1 MRKPTLRNPVGLAA
15 VILTLPGI
23 AAAQAPD
30 SIRADAPDSIR
41 ADAPDAIRADTLDS
55 FPDSFL
61 MTEIRVLA
69 RQRLTATGGVSA
81 IEMRLDSLS
90 SVPVPTLEEALR
102 EMPLVRIRENSR
114 GEAQPSLRG
123 ATDRQIAVLMDGVPL
138 TLGWDHRTDLSIIPL
153 TAARSV
159 NLLRG
164 LSSVLHGPNVLA
176 GVVEVDVARG
186 NERMESPAPATFG
199 VGLDQTGALTVG
211 ATGARLA
218 ESDGGRWLI
227 KAGTGFRDRS
237 GTSLPDADG
246 LDPAERAL
254 LSRDGDLRLNSDF
267 RHVDG
272 FVSARYQGYEG
283 AWGSMMLSGF
293 DVSRG
298 VPPETHEAEPRLWR
312 YPDQSRFV
320 AAFSGGTGSRETAW
334 GEGDLEASLGVDLG
348 SFRIEQFNSTEYDT
362 VINEEEGDDRT
373 LTLRLLGDHTI
384 SHRADVRAAFT
395 YGDVSHAERVT
406 GQGQNDY
413 RQRLWSL
420 GAEAEWRG
428 DDLPGWESL
437 GATRVNVG
445 FAVDGADTPE
455 SADKPPL
462 GHLWDWGA
470 RLGFSSLMAN
480 SRLLLHGGVS
490 RRARFPSLRELY
502 SDALGRFLANPGL
515 KPEILTGAEM
525 GLTWDLPGFDL
536 QIVGFHQVLS
546 DGIVRIAVDTPEGP
560 RRQRVNR
567 DRIRSTGLELVATGA
582 LKSLEYAGDVT
593 FQQAWQ
599 FDEGSDVRTRPEYEP
614 NTAARL
620 SLGVPIALA
629 ATLSAEY
636 RYVGSQFCL
645 NATSGDLDPLDT
657 THRLDLELRRLFRLE
672 GRRTFGNL
680 DGLIS
685 LANVTD
691 RAIFDQC
698 GLPQPGRTLRF
709 QVRLF

>member
-1 MRKPTLRNPVGLAA
+1 MGRPTLLTSSRLVVAILAFPGLC
-15 VILTLPGI
+15 V
-23 AAAQAPD
+23 AQAPD
-30 SIRADAPDSIR
+30 SIRS
-41 ADAPDAIRADTLDS
+41 DTLRA
-55 FPDSFL
+55 FPDTFL

-69 RQRLTATGGVSA
+69 RQKLTATGGVGA
-81 IEMRLDSLS
+81 VEMRLDSLA
-90 SVPVPTLEEALR
+90 SVPIPTLEEALR
-102 EMPLVRIRENSR
+102 AMPLVRIRENSR

-123 ATDRQIAVLMDGVPL
+123 ATDRQIAVLVDGVPL

-186 NERMESPAPATFG
+186 SRRMERSAPATFSLG
-199 VGLDQTGALTVG
+199 VDETGGLTVG
-211 ATGARLA
+211 ATGSRMVD
-218 ESDGGRWLI
+218 SDGGQWLVQ
-227 KAGTGFRDRS
+227 AGTGYRDRS
-237 GTSLPDADG
+237 GTTLPDAASMR
-246 LDPAERAL
+246 PEERAL

-272 FVSARYQGYEG
+272 FVSARYQGLSG
-283 AWGSMMLSGF
+283 AWGSMMASGF
-293 DVSRG
+293 DVERG
-298 VPPETHEAEPRLWR
+298 VPPETHEADPRLWR
-312 YPDQSRFV
+312 YPDQSRVV
-320 AAFSGGTGSRETAW
+320 AAFSGGTGNRVTGW
-334 GEGDLEASLGVDLG
+334 GEGDLEASLGIDVG
-348 SFRIEQFNSTEYDT
+348 SFRIEQFATPEYETVTET
-362 VINEEEGDDRT
+362 EEGDDRT
-373 LTLRLLGDHTI
+373 LTLRVLGDHTI

-395 YGDVSHAERVT
+395 YGDVSHSERLS
-406 GQGQNDY
+406 GEAQKDY

-420 GAEAEWRG
+420 GTEAEWRG

-437 GATRVNVG
+437 GATRLSVG

-462 GHLWDWGA
+462 DRLWDWGA
-470 RLGFSSLMAN
+470 RLGVSSLTAN
-480 SRLLLHGGVS
+480 STVLLHGGVS

-502 SDALGRFLANPGL
+502 SDALGRFLANPEL
-515 KPEILTGAEM
+515 RPEILTGAEM
-525 GLTWDLPGFDL
+525 GLTWDLPLFDL
-536 QIVGFHQVLS
+536 QIVAFHQVLS
-546 DGIVRIAVDTPEGP
+546 HGIVRIAVDTPDGP

-567 DRIRSTGLELVATGA
+567 DRILSTGLELVATGA
-582 LKSLEYAGDVT
+582 LGFLEYAGDVT

-599 FDEGSDVRTRPEYEP
+599 FAEGNDERTRPEYEP
-614 NTAARL
+614 NLAARL
-620 SLGVPIALA
+620 SLAVPVA
-629 ATLSAEY
+629 AGATVSGEY

-645 NATSGDLDPLDT
+645 NAESGGLDRLET
-657 THRLDLELRRLFRLE
+657 ARSLDLQARRLFRLE
-672 GRRTFGNL
+672 DRRAFANV
-680 DGLIS
+680 DGSIV